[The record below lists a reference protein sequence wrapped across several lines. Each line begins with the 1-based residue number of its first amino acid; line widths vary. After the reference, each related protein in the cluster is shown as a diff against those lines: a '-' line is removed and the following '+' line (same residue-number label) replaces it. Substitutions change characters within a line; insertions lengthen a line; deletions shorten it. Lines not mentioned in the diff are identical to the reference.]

1 MDSAPP
7 GPPPPP
13 PGGIGY
19 AQALPNLGM
28 APPPHMRFAAARA
41 PSYSSATAPSYSPAT
56 STTTSSSSP
65 LSQLITLQ
73 QAEGYWKL
81 DASLSK
87 ILGFSVADLKTK
99 CPIDCSSS
107 SIEELWA
114 TMLALAVMEEKYSSQ
129 QDEWELVAM
138 KAEMWL
144 QAQPLPPSTP
154 TLDNF
159 KQAAKMCVS
168 SK

>member
-1 MDSAPP
+1 MLSKGFAR
-7 GPPPPP
+7 
-13 PGGIGY
+13 
-19 AQALPNLGM
+19 A
-28 APPPHMRFAAARA
+28 APPPIPLAVMA
-41 PSYSSATAPSYSPAT
+41 PTSST
-56 STTTSSSSP
+56 SSSSSP

-81 DASLSK
+81 DALLSK
-87 ILGFSVADLKTK
+87 ILGLSVADLKAK

-154 TLDNF
+154 TLDNL

>member
-1 MDSAPP
+1 MSR
-7 GPPPPP
+7 
-13 PGGIGY
+13 Y
-19 AQALPNLGM
+19 AQELPIPAM
-28 APPPHMRFAAARA
+28 APPPPMSLAAMA
-41 PSYSSATAPSYSPAT
+41 PAYS
-56 STTTSSSSP
+56 STTTISSSP

-87 ILGFSVADLKTK
+87 ILGFSVTDLKTK